1 MSDYTWQVSTQSI
14 QGASHIRQNLPNQD
28 ACASYLVKN
37 HQLPLIMAVADGH
50 GSKKSFRSE
59 RGARL
64 AVEQALQVMQD
75 FVNSQPRF
83 CDVQWQ
89 AEETLSKRLVQ
100 HWRQA
105 VEQDVAQQPFLAEHE
120 ALLPSN
126 KEPYLAYGSTL
137 LIAVMTD
144 VFILLM
150 QLGDGDILQIL
161 PCGTVQRPILA
172 DARLLGN
179 ETTSLCTK
187 DAWRQFRCSVQAPSN
202 QVPNLWLLAT
212 DGYANSFSSASHF
225 EQVGTDL
232 LLMIQQSGFDLV
244 MQHLPDWLKAA
255 SQQGSGDDVTVA
267 LAYQQAIKPVRY
279 VLASQRKTLLPR
291 KTSSMQQR
299 KQIMSKRVRR
309 NLTELSQLLTECIKK

>member
-59 RGARL
+59 RGARF

-75 FVNSQPRF
+75 FINCQPRF

-89 AEETLSKRLVQ
+89 AEEILSKRLVQ

-137 LIAVMTD
+137 LIALMTD
-144 VFILLM
+144 VFMFLM
-150 QLGDGDILQIL
+150 QLGDGDILQVL
-161 PCGTVQRPILA
+161 PCGTVQRPIVA

-244 MQHLPDWLKAA
+244 VQHLPDWLKAA

-267 LAYQQAIKPVRY
+267 LAYQQTIKPVRY
-279 VLASQRKTLLPR
+279 VLASQRKTFLLR